1 MKKRIARCIAAT
13 FMIVSLLTG
22 SMTAFATDEPHD
34 ATLIYGGDNKIV
46 VTPTDLNL
54 FKEGMMPGGESTQ
67 RLWLRNDYS
76 TYVNVYVRAES
87 MIGEEIDFPV
97 ELQES
102 LLNQLSLKISVK
114 VGDGD
119 DLVRYD
125 GVASGVLTPGGTGDM
140 TAAGEG
146 LLLGRLSSTG
156 AADMTV
162 QIKAPNTLTNEY
174 QNAIAKVKWIFT
186 CDAEKKSGGGG
197 GGGGGRDGG
206 RVVEVT
212 ESIPDS
218 GVPLDPGVSSQ
229 SQEPI
234 EEIPDEQIPLIDA
247 PGTGPKTGDDHSDA
261 LWATA
266 LILSGCGIVFL
277 IKLRTRA
284 KK

>member
-1 MKKRIARCIAAT
+1 
-13 FMIVSLLTG
+13 MIVSLLAG
-22 SMTAFATDEPHD
+22 SITAFAADEPHD
-34 ATLIYGGDNKIV
+34 ATLIYGGNNRIV

-102 LLNQLSLKISVK
+102 LFNQVSLKISVK
-114 VGDGD
+114 VGSGT

-125 GVASGVLTPGGTGDM
+125 GVASGVLTPGGTGDL
-140 TAAGEG
+140 TAAGDG
-146 LLLGRLSSTG
+146 ILLGRLSSTG

-162 QIKAPNTLTNEY
+162 QIKAPDTLTNEY

-186 CDAEKKSGGGG
+186 CDAEKKTGGGG
-197 GGGGGRDGG
+197 GGGGGGT
-206 RVVEVT
+206 VVVPT
-212 ESIPDS
+212 ESIPES

-229 SQEPI
+229 EPAADI
-234 EEIPDEQIPLIDA
+234 PEEIPDEEIPLIDA

-266 LILSGCGIVFL
+266 LILSGCGIFFL